1 MSVGKRTPLVS
12 SQFMRFV
19 LVGGVAAL
27 VNFASRFFYNELMS
41 YRVAIVFAYAT
52 GMITAF
58 VLSKYFV
65 FKPSGRHTAK
75 EFFYFGV
82 VNLLAVAQ
90 VWLISVGLAEFLFP
104 AVGFGF
110 YPYAVAHLVGISVPV
125 VTSYL
130 GHKHLS
136 FRRVGSY

>member
-1 MSVGKRTPLVS
+1 MSVGERTPVVS
-12 SQFMRFV
+12 SQFIRFV
-19 LVGGVAAL
+19 AVGGVAAL
-27 VNFASRFFYNELMS
+27 VNFASRFFYSELMS
-41 YRVAIVFAYAT
+41 YRMAIVIAYVT
-52 GMITAF
+52 GMIAAF
-58 VLSKYFV
+58 VLSKYLV
-65 FKPSGRHTAK
+65 FMPSGRHMAK

-90 VWLISVGLAEFLFP
+90 VWLISVGLAEYLFP
-104 AVGFGF
+104 AIGFGF

-136 FRRVGSY
+136 FRRVGGY